1 MVWRAPHP
9 SAVRPKCSALRTVSV
24 NPFPDRARLPVGG
37 TVSVESWTGET
48 EEANVSEENIRTE
61 EVSVSGD
68 QLLAKVKEVLHEGN
82 VRRVSIK
89 NEDGDTVLEVPLTL
103 GVVGAI
109 LAPQLAAVGAIAALL
124 TKCTIVVEKVEG

>member
-1 MVWRAPHP
+1 M
-9 SAVRPKCSALRTVSV
+9 
-24 NPFPDRARLPVGG
+24 G
-37 TVSVESWTGET
+37 
-48 EEANVSEENIRTE
+48 EENVRTE

-124 TKCTIVVEKVEG
+124 TRCTIVVEKVEE

>member
-1 MVWRAPHP
+1 M
-9 SAVRPKCSALRTVSV
+9 
-24 NPFPDRARLPVGG
+24 G
-37 TVSVESWTGET
+37 
-48 EEANVSEENIRTE
+48 EENVRTE

-124 TKCTIVVEKVEG
+124 TKCTIVVEKVEE